1 MISKENKQLLDEF
14 VKAVMAKGEALNLNK
29 VQMKDLYNAAESV
42 FFFNIDQFKPGQ
54 AITNQVVN
62 YYWGAMIN

>member
-1 MISKENKQLLDEF
+1 MMNKENKQLLDEF

-29 VQMKDLYNAAESV
+29 VQMKDLYNAAEAV
-42 FFFNIDQFKPGQ
+42 FFFNIDDFKAGQ
-54 AITNQVVN
+54 PITDQVVN